1 MQKKL
6 LLLHL
11 LLKRLSQ
18 LLKLLHLPL
27 KRLPQLPKL
36 LHLPLKRLLQL
47 PKLLHLPLKRLPQ
60 LLMLL
65 QSKEGLNIAGRR
77 YPLLP
82 LFFCM
87 DSSRS
92 RYVPAV

>member
-11 LLKRLSQ
+11 LLKRLPQ
-18 LLKLLHLPL
+18 LLKKLHLPP
-27 KRLPQLPKL
+27 KKLPQLPKL
-36 LHLPLKRLLQL
+36 LHLLLKRLLQL
-47 PKLLHLPLKRLPQ
+47 LT
-60 LLMLL
+60 LL

-82 LFFCM
+82 LFFYM
-87 DSSRS
+87 DSSRN